1 MVFFSYFWKCAE
13 DAPVIEIIVKVFGNE
28 KICLP
33 NQHVGSLEEI
43 QDLIKNIGV
52 LKPLITENT
61 ILLGDDGKVLSS
73 QHIESARESGSL
85 SIILFKPVIK
95 DTEFETH
102 GLALE
107 KAFDLQFQDPHGMK
121 EDFRIYLNRKH
132 KTWKSNNHY
141 IPYSTIFQSSGYGKS
156 RLIKEMAKDIP
167 TIYICLRDAKS
178 TGYPL
183 RTNVGA
189 DLFERVLGNLKEGEE
204 WRFLYVLQHA
214 IQYFQEELEEIKSSC
229 NSNINEELWN
239 RQMNTG
245 FCNKVWTE
253 IQKRSED
260 WQNIDYSDV
269 NSSVDFITKEN
280 SNDDVCFLLCI
291 DEARVLISPTNRC
304 NITPFRLFRRALRK
318 IQWNGFFALLLD
330 TLSRISN
337 FAPPKL
343 IDPSGRDTTDLS
355 FELFYPYFRLTTM
368 DIFVDSNN
376 NYDDEYRNLAKYG
389 RPLYMSYLQSC
400 ADDPQAV
407 DKLNNLLRRKLLGG
421 ADNFIESRQEISSL
435 AILSL
440 VVGFDMSPQ
449 SQLASELVASHMATC
464 FSVSEDRERLIIA
477 YPSEPLLSEI
487 ALEFMSSLMLPKI
500 LKHFNTLLKKGLV
513 EPGPRGELVA
523 RIILAVVAHKLRRNR
538 PENTVRKFLEELYNH
553 NSLPEINEYEEF
565 MEGTIAYTHFTAID
579 YVPTKKSLHQFYTR
593 RSAFIMKRNQPGA
606 DICIPVKLENSE
618 YSLIVIQVKNI
629 NSSSIRAD
637 KDYPASA
644 KSKLN
649 SDYVFKKSDLKD
661 HNGKHLCLY
670 WQLGFHG
677 HDQKVPNHISTR
689 QNPEPKNL
697 YWATFGRDHFNIGDE
712 IIDILTDLLTSYI
725 SPFDSEWQV
734 HDEEKGDI
742 WSKDKIKIMHP
753 LRYGNY
759 E

>member
-1 MVFFSYFWKCAE
+1 
-13 DAPVIEIIVKVFGNE
+13 
-28 KICLP
+28 
-33 NQHVGSLEEI
+33 
-43 QDLIKNIGV
+43 
-52 LKPLITENT
+52 
-61 ILLGDDGKVLSS
+61 
-73 QHIESARESGSL
+73 
-85 SIILFKPVIK
+85 
-95 DTEFETH
+95 
-102 GLALE
+102 
-107 KAFDLQFQDPHGMK
+107 MK

-132 KTWKSNNHY
+132 KTWKGNNHY

-189 DLFERVLGNLKEGEE
+189 DLFERVLRDLKVGDE
-204 WRFLYVLQHA
+204 WKFLYVLQNA
-214 IQYFQEELEEIKSSC
+214 IQCFQEELKLISC
-229 NSNINEELWN
+229 NNNINNINEELWN
-239 RQMNTG
+239 RQMDIE

-253 IQKRSED
+253 VQKRSANWNSIEFKD
-260 WQNIDYSDV
+260 VID
-269 NSSVDFITKEN
+269 SVDFLTNEN

-304 NITPFRLFRRALRK
+304 NISPFRLFRRALRK
-318 IQWNGFFALLLD
+318 VRWNGFFTLLLD

-343 IDPSGRDTTDLS
+343 IDPSSRDTTDLS

-368 DIFVDSNN
+368 DIFIDSNN

-421 ADNFIESRQEISSL
+421 ADNFVQSRQEISSL
-435 AILSL
+435 AILSS

-464 FSVSEDRERLIIA
+464 LSVSEDRERLIIA
-477 YPSEPLLSEI
+477 YPSEPLLSEV
-487 ALEFMSSLMLPKI
+487 ALEFMSSLTLSKI
-500 LKHFNTLLKKGLV
+500 LKHFNALLKKGLV

-523 RIILAVVAHKLRRNR
+523 RIILAVIAHKLRRNR

-553 NSLPEINEYEEF
+553 DSPPEIINEEF
-565 MEGTIAYTHFTAID
+565 MEGTIAFTHFTAID
-579 YVPTKKSLHQFYTR
+579 YAPTKERLQQFYTR

-606 DICIPVKLENSE
+606 DICIPVKLKNGK
-618 YSLIVIQVKNI
+618 YSLIIIQVKNI
-629 NSSSIRAD
+629 NSSSIKAD

-644 KSKLN
+644 KSKLDSN
-649 SDYVFKKSDLKD
+649 YMFKKSDLKD
-661 HNGKHLCLY
+661 HNETCLCLY

-677 HDQKVPNHISTR
+677 HDQEVPKHISTR
-689 QNPEPKNL
+689 QNPDPKNL
-697 YWATFGRDHFNIGDE
+697 YWAIFGLDHFNIDGK
-712 IIDILTDLLTSYI
+712 IIDILTDLLASYI

-742 WSKDKIKIMHP
+742 WSEDKIKVMHP
-753 LRYGNY
+753 LRYGNC